1 MNTLFL
7 ILIIILSLLLVLFI
21 FIKKHLDKSIT
32 KNLPD
37 ELEVELGKVATK
49 INQLELGEEF
59 KEELVKKLDY
69 EYNKTNKN

>member
-49 INQLELGEEF
+49 INQLELSEEF